1 MNLRVSEKLQR
12 TAYVVFVDDDSGIAN
27 SMKFLLE
34 AEKIPFQH
42 FVSGDDFMQACQDQ
56 PDLLQG
62 PGCLFLDIR
71 MPGVSGL
78 EVFDWLRNTH
88 PNAALPVI
96 FMTGHGDVPIV
107 TRVLKE
113 GAFDFIQKPFSGEDL
128 ILRIGRYFAESQTRW
143 MNNAH
148 FIEVRERVDSLTER
162 ERLIMQKLFEGLSN
176 KEIAEQLGNSVRT
189 VELRRASIY
198 DKLKVRSAVELARLL
213 DSIDWPSPN

>member
-1 MNLRVSEKLQR
+1 MNLLVSEKLQR
-12 TAYVVFVDDDSGIAN
+12 NAYVVFVDDDTGIAN

-34 AEKIPFQH
+34 TEKISFQH
-42 FVSGDDFMQACQDQ
+42 FVSGDAFMQACQAQ
-56 PDLLQG
+56 PELLQG

-71 MPGVSGL
+71 MPGASGL

-128 ILRIGRYFAESQTRW
+128 IVRIERYFAESKTRW
-143 MNNAH
+143 MNQAH

-213 DSIDWPSPN
+213 DSIDWPSPK